1 MFRSLRSACSQTVY
15 GKLLM
20 LAWVRCAASKGSGG
34 VISIQLEID
43 GSYSELGETGGKVK
57 LAPAKITLNDC
68 LACNGCI
75 TSAGIYKKDLFI

>member
-1 MFRSLRSACSQTVY
+1 
-15 GKLLM
+15 
-20 LAWVRCAASKGSGG
+20 

-43 GSYSELGETGGKVK
+43 GSYSELGGTGGKVK

-75 TSAGIYKKDLFI
+75 TSAGMYKIDVFI

>member
-1 MFRSLRSACSQTVY
+1 MFS
-15 GKLLM
+15 
-20 LAWVRCAASKGSGG
+20 WVRCAASKGSGG

-43 GSYSELGETGGKVK
+43 GSYSELGGTGGKVK

-75 TSAGIYKKDLFI
+75 TSAGMYQIDVFI